1 MEKIEISMNIY
12 REDGVKVIYNLNV
25 NNIILSLNCSSKN
38 SLKIKKFPDFFI
50 SVESPK
56 NHGPMTVKIMEDE
69 EKIVSFN

>member
-25 NNIILSLNCSSKN
+25 NECHSTPSVNIFIEIST
-38 SLKIKKFPDFFI
+38 FPEFFI